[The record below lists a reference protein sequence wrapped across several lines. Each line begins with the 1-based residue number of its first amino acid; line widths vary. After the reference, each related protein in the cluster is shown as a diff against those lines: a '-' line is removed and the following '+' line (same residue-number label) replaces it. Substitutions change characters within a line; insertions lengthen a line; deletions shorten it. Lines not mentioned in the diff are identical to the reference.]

1 MNDHYTF
8 MSVGMFA
15 SVIRRTSNVH
25 LSRNSIVRPS
35 RFRGLIR
42 RQRYEERVV
51 SSLQNLFIRSSS
63 SKGNIFT
70 VIEHVFFVK
79 YMMEKELVS

>member
-63 SKGNIFT
+63 SKAIF
-70 VIEHVFFVK
+70 
-79 YMMEKELVS
+79 SP